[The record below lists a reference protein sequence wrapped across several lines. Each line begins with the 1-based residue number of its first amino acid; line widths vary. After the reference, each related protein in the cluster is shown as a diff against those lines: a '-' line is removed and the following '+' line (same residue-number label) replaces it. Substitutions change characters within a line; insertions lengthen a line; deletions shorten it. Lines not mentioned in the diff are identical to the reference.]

1 MKLAVYGDSFGYAC
15 PGEKSEKF
23 LWCNLLA
30 EKLNGKIKNFCAVG
44 SGVYGCYEEF
54 LKTYH
59 DFDLCIFLV
68 TNPDRY
74 YKTVEIA
81 GRKRFISGM
90 SQIEFFRKNFDLSYS
105 EKNKLNWLE
114 GWYMCSDPM
123 YNRRMTDFIL
133 DDIRKRKPNTII
145 YPCFENSLNP
155 NYISEKILSF
165 KELLNHQL
173 IALKIDTD
181 NFDILNYEN
190 YDNIS
195 AHFAEPYNVFIA
207 DMFYKKIITNV
218 YDITELDNIKLDTSV
233 GYYNKTERFVGP
245 RNKINESNKTN

>member
-1 MKLAVYGDSFGYAC
+1 MKLAIYGDSFGFAY
-15 PGEKSEKF
+15 PGAKSEKF

-30 EKLNGKIKNFCAVG
+30 EKLNGTIKNFCAVG

-68 TNPDRY
+68 TEPNRY
-74 YKTVEIA
+74 YKTIELA
-81 GRKRFISGM
+81 GRKRFMSGM
-90 SQIEFFRKNFDLSYS
+90 GQIEFYRKNFDLTPG
-105 EKNKLNWLE
+105 EKQQLDWLE
-114 GWYMCSDPM
+114 GWYMCSEPM

-133 DDIRKRKPNTII
+133 DDIQRKKPNTVI

-155 NYISEKILSF
+155 RYINEKILSF
-165 KELLNHQL
+165 KEFLNHQL
-173 IALKIDTD
+173 IALKINTE

-207 DMFYKKIITNV
+207 DMFYKKITTNV
-218 YDITELDNIKLDTSV
+218 YDITGLDNIKLDKSV
-233 GYYNKTERFVGP
+233 SYYNQSERFF
-245 RNKINESNKTN
+245 RFRDKINESNKTN